1 MNVPFDPELWTRK
14 VAIHGPTPGRHV
26 KGSVVSAAA
35 WISSKEASENIRMDV
50 WMRSCESDLRGNG
63 CRVFTEVA
71 VVVVVVG

>member
-14 VAIHGPTPGRHV
+14 AAIHGPTLGRHV
-26 KGSVVSAAA
+26 KGSLVFAAA
-35 WISSKEASENIRMDV
+35 WISWKEAENIRMDV